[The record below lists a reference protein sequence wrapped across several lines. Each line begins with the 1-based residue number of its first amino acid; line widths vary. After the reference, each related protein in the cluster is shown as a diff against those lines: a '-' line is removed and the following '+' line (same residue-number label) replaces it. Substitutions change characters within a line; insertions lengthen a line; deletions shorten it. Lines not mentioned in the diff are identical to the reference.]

1 MGFTFTGNPFPNVSI
16 ITPLVMFLWI
26 PAVIYLFSRFPARK
40 AVVISFIVAWLYLP
54 QAVLQLPGLPNYTKI
69 SATCF
74 GILLATIIYDV
85 GRFNTFRFSWIDIP
99 MAIWCVVPAISSMT
113 NGLGAYDA
121 ASAFMYQTVDWGI
134 PYFLGRIYLNNLE
147 SFRLFAMGI
156 FIGGLSYV
164 PLCLFENRFSPQLH
178 RLIYGD
184 HAFTDFGQSIRLGG
198 FRPTVFM
205 HHGLA
210 VGAFMMVAT
219 LSGVWL
225 WRSGSIKRLWNIP
238 MGWLM
243 AALVLTFIMVRST
256 GAYALLAAGL
266 GIMVV
271 GRRFKTA
278 LPVFILIAC
287 TFAYLYL
294 NSLSDSY
301 VSDQVLDSLAGIFP
315 EDRLSSLEFRFE
327 NEELLV
333 TKAQQRMWFGWAG
346 YGRALV
352 TLNEWG
358 GITVQ
363 DSLWIIAFGHHGVV
377 GLFSLFTAMLMPVFM
392 LFWVRYPAR
401 QWFNPKVAP
410 VAVLAVGVVL
420 YMVDCILNAM
430 INPLYVLAVG
440 GIAGLVLK
448 PKEKLSKAK
457 RRMVPVL
464 EQQALPDGQFVS
476 R

>member
-1 MGFTFTGNPFPNVSI
+1 
-16 ITPLVMFLWI
+16 
-26 PAVIYLFSRFPARK
+26 
-40 AVVISFIVAWLYLP
+40 
-54 QAVLQLPGLPNYTKI
+54 
-69 SATCF
+69 
-74 GILLATIIYDV
+74 
-85 GRFNTFRFSWIDIP
+85 
-99 MAIWCVVPAISSMT
+99 
-113 NGLGAYDA
+113 
-121 ASAFMYQTVDWGI
+121 
-134 PYFLGRIYLNNLE
+134 
-147 SFRLFAMGI
+147 
-156 FIGGLSYV
+156 
-164 PLCLFENRFSPQLH
+164 
-178 RLIYGD
+178 
-184 HAFTDFGQSIRLGG
+184 
-198 FRPTVFM
+198 M

-219 LSGVWL
+219 LSGIWL

-238 MGWLM
+238 TAWLM
-243 AALVLTFIMVRST
+243 AALVFTFIMVRST

-287 TFAYLYL
+287 IFTYLYL

-301 VSDQVLDSLAGIFP
+301 VSDQVLDSLGGIFP

-333 TKAQQRMWFGWAG
+333 EKAQQRMWFGWAG

-352 TLNEWG
+352 SLNEWG
-358 GITVQ
+358 GVTVQ

-410 VAVLAVGVVL
+410 VAVLSVGVVL

-448 PKEKLSKAK
+448 PKEKLSKTK
-457 RRMVPVL
+457 RRLVPAL
-464 EQQALPDGQFVS
+464 EQQALPDGQMVS